1 MNKINIQRLSSIL
14 DALTKGDRTLIQMKY
29 AQNMRYADIGK
40 SLGISKEAAK
50 KRGQRILQKI
60 KKQYMKEANVE

>member
-1 MNKINIQRLSSIL
+1 
-14 DALTKGDRTLIQMKY
+14 
-29 AQNMRYADIGK
+29 MRYADIGK